1 MESNWVK
8 IFTSTNFFQAEM
20 VKQLLEQHEMEVV
33 LMNKRDSAHNT
44 FGQVEIYIHQSA
56 FSEAIEILVLNDIHP

>member
-1 MESNWVK
+1 MESDWVK
-8 IFTSTNFFQAEM
+8 IYTSANFFQSEM
-20 VKQLLEQHEMEVV
+20 VKQVLVQHEIEAV

-56 FSEAIEILVLNDIHP
+56 FSRAIEILVLNDIKP

>member
-1 MESNWVK
+1 MESNWTK

-20 VKQLLEQHEMEVV
+20 VKQLLIQHEIEVV

-44 FGQVEIYIHQSA
+44 FGHVDVFIHQSE
-56 FSEAIEILVLNDIHP
+56 FSRAIEILVLNDINP